1 MSQAYVTDGGG
12 KKRSAIGQHH
22 LVVEKI
28 GTPIIWPLEPTG
40 PLQQQ
45 ELIGPL
51 RIFGPSDTSSYS
63 PEASEK
69 YAPLEI
75 LQKLVTYSVLHASK
89 VTHDF
94 KQSR

>member
-1 MSQAYVTDGGG
+1 MLQACVTDGGG

-28 GTPIIWPLEPTG
+28 GTPITWPPEPTG

-45 ELIGPL
+45 ELMGPL
-51 RIFGPSDTSSYS
+51 RIFGSYDTSSHS
-63 PEASEK
+63 PGASEK

-75 LQKLVTYSVLHASK
+75 LQKLVTYSVWHASQ

>member
-1 MSQAYVTDGGG
+1 MLQACVTNGGG
-12 KKRSAIGQHH
+12 SKRSAVGQHH
-22 LVVEKI
+22 LVVEKV
-28 GTPIIWPLEPTG
+28 GTPVTCPPESAG

-45 ELIGPL
+45 ELMGPL
-51 RIFGPSDTSSYS
+51 RIFGPDDSSSHS
-63 PEASEK
+63 PGTSEK

-75 LQKLVTYSVLHASK
+75 LQKLVTYSIWHPPQ